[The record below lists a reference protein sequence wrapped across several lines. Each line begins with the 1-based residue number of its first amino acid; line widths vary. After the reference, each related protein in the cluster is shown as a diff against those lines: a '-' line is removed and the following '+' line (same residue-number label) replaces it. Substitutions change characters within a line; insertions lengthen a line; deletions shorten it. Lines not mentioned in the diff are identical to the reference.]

1 MQRKYLEI
9 LTSPLLFSQRYAQEF
24 PQSEVFEYGHGVRD
38 RLQPQEKV
46 YRSSSHVQSRGMQKV
61 EKLFKDNDNI
71 LINKKTEPL
80 RALSL
85 VDGCL

>member
-1 MQRKYLEI
+1 MQRKYLKI
-9 LTSPLLFSQRYAQEF
+9 LTSPLLFSQRYTQEF

-61 EKLFKDNDNI
+61 EKLFNENDNI
-71 LINKKTEPL
+71 LIYKIAEPL

-85 VDGCL
+85 VDRCV